1 MKRRQ
6 LVQGAAALG
15 ALSVAACS
23 SSNAP
28 SSSQSQASGERFRW
42 KMVTTWPK
50 DFPGMGTGANRLA
63 ERITKMSG
71 GRLTVTVYGANEL
84 VPPFEAFDAVSSGTA
99 EMAHSAAYYW
109 KGKAQAAQF
118 FGGVPFGMSAI
129 ELNGWLYYGGGLEL
143 WEEVYAPFGVLP
155 FPAGNTGVQMG
166 GWFNREIN
174 SVDDLRGLKMRI
186 PGLGGEVLQKVGG
199 LAVNIPGAE
208 IFTALKTGTID
219 ATEWVG
225 PWNDLSFG
233 LHQAAK
239 YYYTPGWHE
248 PGTPLECIVNAAAFA
263 ALPEDLQEIVRVACQ
278 AIYLDMYAEYTLRN
292 QDALRSLVDDHGV
305 ELKTFPT
312 EVIEVLRNAS
322 EEVISGIAAQ
332 DEMSARVYDSYRAFL
347 EKARWWTANSEQTY
361 LRLRTP
367 T

>member
-6 LVQGAAALG
+6 LVHGAAALG
-15 ALSVAACS
+15 AMSLAACT
-23 SSNAP
+23 N
-28 SSSQSQASGERFRW
+28 QSAQVEKSARSDKRWRW

-63 ERITKMSG
+63 QRITQMSA

-84 VPPFEAFDAVSSGTA
+84 VPAFEAFDAVANKTA

-118 FGGVPFGMSAI
+118 FGGVPFGLTAT
-129 ELNGWLYYGGGLEL
+129 ELHAWLYYHGGLEL
-143 WEEVYAPFGVLP
+143 WQEVYQPFGVIP
-155 FPAGNTGVQMG
+155 FTAGNTGVQMG

-174 SVDDLRGLKMRI
+174 SVDDLKGLKMRI

-233 LHQAAK
+233 LHQAAN

-248 PGTPLECIVNAAAFA
+248 PGTPLECIINAEAFA
-263 ALPEDLQEIVRVACQ
+263 ELPEDLQEIVRVACQ
-278 AIYLDMYAEYTLRN
+278 SITLDMYAEYTVRN
-292 QDALRSLVDDHGV
+292 QSALKSLVEEHGV
-305 ELKTFPT
+305 QLREFPA
-312 EVIEVLRNAS
+312 EVIEVLRQAS
-322 EEVISGIAAQ
+322 HEVLESIAES
-332 DEMSARVYDSYRAFL
+332 DPMSARVYESYASFL
-347 EKARWWTANSEQTY
+347 KTSRWWTSKSEESY
-361 LRLRTP
+361 LRLRTA